1 MKKPD
6 SNPLNDIAT
15 KVVSLLRTYSVFLFI
30 LVSLAIFGY
39 LVLTIRTLANTEPSE
54 SAIAEKSG
62 QEKSTTID
70 QSSIERIQQ
79 LQQQSVDVR
88 TLLNQGR
95 NNPFQ
100 E

>member
-1 MKKPD
+1 MKKVET
-6 SNPLNDIAT
+6 NQLNDIAT
-15 KVVSLLRTYSVFLFI
+15 KVVGLLRTYSVFLFI
-30 LVSLAIFGY
+30 LIALGLVGY
-39 LVLTIRTLANTEPSE
+39 QVFTIRTLANTEPSE

-62 QEKSTTID
+62 AEKSIRID
-70 QSSIERIQQ
+70 QSAVERIQQ